1 MDPAFRNPVSEEFNL
16 GYSWAL
22 NNNSVFE
29 AEFTHVL
36 SLHEDKTINIDQK
49 VVDSTNPTD
58 ATGAACT
65 SPDFPVGCNM
75 NFGNVNLIRPLSA
88 DFTTAG
94 QPVLAS
100 LRSDES
106 INRSRYDGINLSF
119 RQRMSHHF
127 SLIANYTLS
136 WAYGYDSGGGDTT
149 IFRNYA
155 RDGYKPFASYE
166 WGPGSNDERHHITLA
181 SVVDLPKGFQFAPIL
196 QFGTAR
202 PYNLT
207 NSYNTINAGGGTAAA
222 VVVPVGD
229 TKNYTYGTDYINTY
243 VAAAVA
249 QDATYP
255 VGSQDPNIE
264 ADATAAAQ
272 GNVATCYYQGQCTI
286 AKYDPLRGQAFFELD
301 AKLAKSFRF
310 GERMNLQLVAQ
321 AFNLTN
327 RANYGSNFGDNI
339 ASSTLGH
346 PTGFFAPNATFIP
359 RAIWGEFGVHFTF

>member
-1 MDPAFRNPVSEEFNL
+1 MDPNFRNPVSEEFNV

-29 AEFTHVL
+29 AEYTHVL
-36 SLHEDKTINIDQK
+36 NLHEDKTINIDQK

-58 ATGAACT
+58 TTGSACT
-65 SPDFPVGCNM
+65 SPDLPYGCNM

-88 DFTTAG
+88 AFGAAG

-100 LRSDES
+100 VRSDQS
-106 INRSRYDGINLSF
+106 INRSHYDGINLSF

-127 SLIANYTLS
+127 SLTANYTLS
-136 WAYGYDSGGGDTT
+136 WANGYDAGGGDTT

-155 RDGYKPFASYE
+155 RDGYHPFASYE
-166 WGPGSNDERHHITLA
+166 WGPSTNDERHHITLA
-181 SVVDLPKGFQFAPIL
+181 GVVDLPKGFQFAPIL

-222 VVVPVGD
+222 VVVPNND
-229 TKNYTYGTDYINTY
+229 LKNYTYGTDYINTY

-249 QDATYP
+249 ADALNP
-255 VGSQDPNIE
+255 NPDPNIE

-272 GNVATCYYQGQCTI
+272 GNVATCYYTAQCTI
-286 AKYDPLRGQAFFELD
+286 AKYAPLRGQAFFELD
-301 AKLAKSFRF
+301 VKFAKNIKL

-327 RANYGSNFGDNI
+327 RANYGNNFGNNI

-346 PTGFFAPNATFIP
+346 PAGFFAPNATFIP
-359 RAIWGEFGVHFTF
+359 RSIWGEFGVHFTF